1 MTETIPKAKTMT
13 EEMVAKALTDQFKDK
28 ITDLQTKPKR
38 VYFNV
43 DRSVFLELITKMKDD
58 MEFEHCSSV
67 SGVDMKTNFQ
77 CVYHMSSYANK
88 IVAQITVDIPRD
100 NPEIDSITPLYGG
113 ANWHER
119 ETYDMFGIIFKG
131 HPRMER
137 ILLPQDYTFFPL
149 RKDYEV
155 GRRI

>member
-1 MTETIPKAKTMT
+1 M
-13 EEMVAKALTDQFKDK
+13 
-28 ITDLQTKPKR
+28 
-38 VYFNV
+38 
-43 DRSVFLELITKMKDD
+43 
-58 MEFEHCSSV
+58 
-67 SGVDMKTNFQ
+67 
-77 CVYHMSSYANK
+77 
-88 IVAQITVDIPRD
+88 AQITVDVPRD
-100 NPEIDSITPLYGG
+100 VPEIDSIAPLYGG

-131 HPRMER
+131 HPRLER

>member
-1 MTETIPKAKTMT
+1 MTETTPKAKTMS
-13 EEMVAKALTDQFKDK
+13 EEMVANALTEQFKDK
-28 ITDLQTKPKR
+28 LTDMQTKPRR
-38 VYFNV
+38 VVFNA
-43 DRSVFLELITKMKDD
+43 DRSVFLDLIKKMKDE
-58 MEFEHCSSV
+58 MEFEHCSCV

-77 CVYHMSSYANK
+77 VVYHVSSYANR
-88 IVAQITVDIPRD
+88 IVAQITVDVPRD
-100 NPEIDSITPLYGG
+100 VPEIDSIAPLYGG
-113 ANWHER
+113 ADWHER

-131 HPRMER
+131 HPRLER